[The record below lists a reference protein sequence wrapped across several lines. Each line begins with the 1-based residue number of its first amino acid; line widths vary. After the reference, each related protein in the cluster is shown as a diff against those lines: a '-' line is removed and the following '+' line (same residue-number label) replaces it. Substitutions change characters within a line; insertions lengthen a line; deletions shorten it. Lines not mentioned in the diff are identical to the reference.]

1 MPKLLRAA
9 VICFVI
15 GGLAF
20 LSSGFL
26 DAFTGR
32 AISSG
37 ASFLS
42 AIADAAFCWAVWMHG
57 KLMGNGISDG
67 DGFYRYSYQFIGADG
82 KPVEREDN
90 ADA

>member
-20 LSSGFL
+20 LANGFL
-26 DAFTGR
+26 DAFSGHV
-32 AISSG
+32 ISSG

-42 AIADAAFCWAVWMHG
+42 AFADAAFCWSVWMYG
-57 KLMGNGISDG
+57 RLQKGS
-67 DGFYRYSYQFIGADG
+67 
-82 KPVEREDN
+82 P
-90 ADA
+90 